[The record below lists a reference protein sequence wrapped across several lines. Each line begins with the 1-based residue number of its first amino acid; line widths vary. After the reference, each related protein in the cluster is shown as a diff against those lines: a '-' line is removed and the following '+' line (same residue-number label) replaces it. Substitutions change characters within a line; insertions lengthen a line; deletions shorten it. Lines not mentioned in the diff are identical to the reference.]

1 MDNAFQHSRKEL
13 PSKINTIGMVLL
25 VLGLLAAVLAFFVD
39 RTRSS
44 YNLLLN
50 FMFIISIGLGSL
62 FLVALEYVAGAV
74 WSTPFRRVSEFLSA
88 LLYLVPIIAIPLF
101 FNMHDLF
108 HWSHQEAME
117 TDRLLQEKSPF
128 LNTSFFIIRGVV
140 VFVIWLLFY
149 FFITKNSK
157 SQDEN
162 GRQELTRRNIKL
174 SAVFMPVFAFTI
186 SLAAIDWIMS
196 LEAHW
201 FSTIFGVYYF
211 SGTVLA
217 ALASATIIIVL
228 LKENNYLPA
237 GLVSDHYYSLG
248 ALLFAFTNFWAYIAF
263 SQYLLIWYANLP
275 EETFW
280 FAQRW
285 EGSWQIISL
294 GIILVHFVIPY
305 AGLLSQSSKMN
316 PKRLFIMSSWILF
329 AHYYDLYWLIMPN
342 YNKSGLVFGWIEIA
356 FVIAT
361 IGVIILLFR
370 YKMRN
375 NNLVPVG
382 DPKLKRAMDFR
393 L

>member
-1 MDNAFQHSRKEL
+1 MDTALNYSRKEI
-13 PSKINTIGMVLL
+13 PSKINTIGLIL
-25 VLGLLAAVLAFFVD
+25 LGLGLAASVLAFFVD
-39 RTRSS
+39 STRST
-44 YNLLLN
+44 YNLLIN

-74 WSTPFRRVSEFLSA
+74 WSTPFRRVSEFLAS
-88 LLYLVPIIAIPLF
+88 LLFLVPVIAILLF

-108 HWSHQEAME
+108 HWSHQEAVE
-117 TDRLLQEKSPF
+117 TDRLLQQKSPF
-128 LNTSFFIIRGVV
+128 LNTEFFIIRGLV

-149 FFITKNSK
+149 FFITRNSRV
-157 SQDEN
+157 QDEN
-162 GRQELTRRNIKL
+162 GNQELTKRNIKI

-237 GLVSDHYYSLG
+237 GLVTDHYYSLG

-285 EGSWQIISL
+285 EGSWQVISL
-294 GIILVHFVIPY
+294 GIILVHFIIPY

-316 PKRLFIMSSWILF
+316 PRRLLIMSIWILF

-356 FVIAT
+356 FVLAT
-361 IGVIILLFR
+361 IGAIVLLFR
-370 YKMRN
+370 LKMRK
-375 NNLVPVG
+375 NNLVPIR
-382 DPKLKRAMDFR
+382 DPKMKRALDFR